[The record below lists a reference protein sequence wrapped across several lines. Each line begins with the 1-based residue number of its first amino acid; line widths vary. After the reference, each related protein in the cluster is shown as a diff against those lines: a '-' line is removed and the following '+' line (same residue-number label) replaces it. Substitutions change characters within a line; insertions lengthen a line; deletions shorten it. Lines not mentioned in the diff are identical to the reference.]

1 MTESFSNPF
10 FSLLFTAAKAIS
22 KFKAVTELRWEGDDY
37 RVQQYSAYK
46 PKHFPLRN
54 AMAHTLQAFR
64 SVLPTASGSLLSW
77 GALALHHMLT
87 SHFASGSL

>member
-1 MTESFSNPF
+1 
-10 FSLLFTAAKAIS
+10 
-22 KFKAVTELRWEGDDY
+22 
-37 RVQQYSAYK
+37 
-46 PKHFPLRN
+46 
-54 AMAHTLQAFR
+54 MAHTLQAFR